1 VLTPDDEPSES
12 VILTASNVSVGDAR
26 IKSSQNS
33 LTLSIVD
40 NEDTSVGFTTTKS
53 TFDESDGAIVITA
66 ELANI
71 KPFDTALTLALNG
84 TATIDEDYTTDDD
97 GYLSEVATGFNN
109 PEGLVQASTGDYY
122 VAEERRLYKV
132 EADGTK
138 TLKGGDGNWGNY
150 SGDAQPIGQTQF
162 RNIGKMVIDKASS
175 RSADSSSDVIYLYDE
190 RVIRKYDIG
199 GGLMYFVAGSH
210 DWSENFVNGTGSEA
224 RFRNI
229 RDITLS
235 NDGSILY
242 VIDENA
248 IRAIDLDNDDVST
261 LTGDRDWNYR
271 DGSLSSARFEG
282 PQGLAMNSEGDLI
295 VRQYGKIR
303 KIDIDG
309 DSVTTLLENDWSS
322 GDVFIDSSDNTYFG
336 SEDRHYIY
344 KYSSDGEL
352 TKIIDS
358 QNDSGTVD
366 GVLKDAKIERPMD
379 IILNSAGDLVFV
391 ERNGTGS
398 LRKID
403 FVNKLRIPAGELTGT
418 FTLNINDD
426 GSYENDETISVVV
439 TSAESIDFTA
449 DAEVLGVTIDSDD
462 SAPEVQL
469 VSAASSIDEE
479 GGSTILTFQ
488 LGNASESGARQ
499 DMSPGLKGDY
509 EYLGAIGTHKYYMS
523 YENRS
528 WTNSRD
534 TATDLGGYLV
544 AIDSES
550 ENQFIRDQMESAGYN
565 WNSVWIGYT
574 DETNEGIFEWAN
586 GSQSTYE
593 NWQNGEPNNSGGEDY
608 TELMSN
614 GKWNDL
620 PNDNNRKF
628 IIEFSGTVSSLPTV
642 VTYEATESVS
652 GEFTLPTVEPITI
665 PAGSS
670 RASITIAAVSDT
682 DPEGSDSV
690 VYTITEVAD
699 GNGTIGSKN
708 SVTVSI
714 NDDDLESA
722 SIVDISDPT
731 IAEKDGEL
739 VITATI
745 PNAKTFAS
753 SLGITINQGGTDTA
767 TYGTDFEI
775 NELQNVTTLAG
786 SGTQN
791 YSDGSGDLASFSH
804 PGSIASDS
812 SGNIY
817 VADTDNN
824 VIRKITS
831 AGVVTT
837 FAGNG
842 NWEHDRVEGFRT
854 DVGFAH
860 PRVIVFNS
868 SDELF
873 VFENG
878 RHRISKID
886 NSGNV
891 TRVIGDYNGSGWGDN
906 DGDNTQAQF
915 SDIRGM
921 AFDSSGNLFV
931 TDGHNGGKIKKI
943 TFAPGSG
950 EATSTTFAGTGNWG
964 ENDGPGNEAEFRN
977 PAGLV
982 IDGSD
987 NIYVADQ
994 HNHKIRLVTPSG
1006 DVSTYA
1012 GNGWGDQ
1019 NGSLLTARF
1028 QQPFGLTT
1036 DASGDIFIAENDGNK
1051 IRKIDISEGSVS
1063 TVAGNGSY
1071 GHLDSDL
1078 LNSKFKRPQ
1087 GVLATT
1093 SAIYIADTENHRIRK
1108 IELLPSIKIP
1118 AGSTSGTLTLKGID
1132 DFKFEADETVT
1143 VSVTGYENLTD
1154 NSLSDVSATVT
1165 SEDAAPVARIS
1176 LSDDVLDEE
1185 GVGTLDVTVSLS
1197 DAYSSS
1203 KIDMSASDKADYYYL
1218 GSYNGSK
1225 YYSTKNNE
1233 HLNYGDAQA
1242 RASALGGQL
1251 AILTSSGEQET
1262 VVNGIYAQDPDFSAD
1277 NNVWLNHW
1285 IGYDLDENDAWLW
1298 NNSVT
1303 SKYENWVDSYQRDE
1317 DWNREA
1323 AYLHTNGLWHS
1334 SQKRDHRRIVIE
1346 FSSAISDSDTVVDI
1360 SFADANSSGTTI
1372 DGADA
1377 DFTSNLTE
1385 GQLTV
1390 AAGSPSG
1397 SLTLTAVDD
1406 TIDESVE
1413 QFTVSLDSATG
1424 ATVDTNTDNTSVNVT
1439 INDNELTT
1447 VTLSVQDG
1455 VSEISEVDGQA
1466 ILVAELANAKL
1477 NPVDINLTF
1486 ADSGT
1491 LVALFGTDYDSSDL
1505 NAVSTF
1511 VGSGNSGYLDGDAE
1525 DAEFSNQI
1533 ANMTSDASGNIYI
1546 ADMENGA
1553 IRKIDS
1559 QGTVSTYNNGRD
1571 NYNTQ
1576 INGPTGMAFDSAGNM
1591 YVSEEWNNRISKID
1605 VSGNV
1610 TRFAN
1615 PDGHHGNDNGDVY
1628 TEATFQGTLD
1638 LAFDTQGNLFVLERH
1653 RIRKIEF
1660 SGDAAFISDF
1670 VGNGNWGDQDG
1681 SGDNAR
1687 FGDVKNIVV
1696 DSNDNIYFSDQAHQR
1711 IKKVTPEG
1719 EVTTIA
1725 GNGNWGYADG
1735 YGTSAKFRAP
1745 SHLAIDSSDNLYV
1758 SDSENNRIR
1767 KIELQADGQYKVSTI
1782 AGNGNYGYVDGAADV
1797 AEFKRVRSLLEV
1809 SGTLYAYDSDEDK
1822 LRKLLLNPV
1831 MSIAAGSKSA
1841 TFNISGIDDTSYES
1855 TESISI
1861 TPTTSGATLASSD
1874 PLTLSITSDELVPK
1888 VIIKSESTVLDEN
1901 NGTLSFDVVL
1911 VDAAGAASNWTNTE
1925 LPAQAAESFI
1935 YVGEY
1940 NGHKYYFSRSPYT
1953 WSQAYQNALDLG
1965 GQMLVI
1971 DDAEENQF
1979 INSIMQFNG
1988 TWIGHSRPTDQ
1999 DEWTNVYGD
2008 VTYTNWA
2015 HVNQGGNANDLTGY
2029 ALTYGNEWYNHD
2041 INDNRHY
2048 ILEYGPVAS
2057 SELESS
2063 VLVQF
2068 TGDARIGQDSDN
2080 DYLSSATEA
2089 TIAANS
2095 QKTTIT
2101 LTGIDD
2107 AIEESIEEITVS
2119 LALKTNDADENI
2131 SNVDL
2136 GDVTSVT
2143 YQVSDDE
2150 EPQVSYVSSETD
2162 ISENGGSVTITASL
2176 SNPKMSPTVINL
2188 SLEGTSTKLEDY
2200 SVSTIFSYSDF
2211 VGKSGITGSSNGV
2224 GENARFDRPY
2234 HIHEYTNGSIIIADR
2249 RAWTI
2254 SQAESNGTVTKLLG
2268 NPYSY
2273 GDGSG
2278 DASEININTDGLGGL
2293 EVDMST
2299 GDIYYTD
2306 YSRIY
2311 MFDVSENTITKIHDS
2326 GGERIGGLGLLNG
2339 ELYFTHQFR
2348 MTVNKLTYDGS
2359 SYSMSN
2365 VVGQDGSGQWRDEND
2380 QYFGINDV
2388 MMYDP
2393 TEITVDS
2400 ARNRLYIQHNEH
2412 NGWRDGRH
2420 RITVVDFNNNTQKVY
2435 ANILPVSAAYSK
2447 LSFDTSSDKL
2457 YTVGYQNLYVIE
2469 IDEQS
2474 GELYLEGSKENL
2486 YSGEFGYSSSAISN
2500 GILYAAA
2507 ANQGIVGRISL
2518 DATINIPAGQTTNS
2532 VTLSAF
2538 KDPWFESDETIDV
2551 NISSISNGFSDSNDV
2566 SDVNIIESTKLTL
2579 VADAPFEGV
2588 ENGKV
2593 SWGDYDRD
2601 GDMDLA
2607 LMGDASTGTIT
2618 NVYKNNGEGGFTNTL
2633 QNFSKVIGGDI
2644 EFVDVDQD
2652 GYLDVAVSG
2661 NSASG
2666 RVSKLYINKSG
2677 QFFEESV
2684 SFSEQVEGLSQS
2696 DMEWADVDN
2705 DSDPDLIISGIDSE
2719 NNFRTLYYTNIGNG
2733 IFFEEK
2739 LFNMDGF
2746 IRGEIDIVDKDNDG
2760 DNDLFVSGVSGQVG
2774 NQYYQER
2781 DRNNTYYWGGYN
2793 SDVGVGLSDGNTEY
2807 LDIDGDGLMDY
2818 LSIGRF
2824 DINSTQVE
2832 SRSNLMDLNYLPKLL
2847 NTDFDFADYNND
2859 GLSDVVISGEDANT
2873 GLGITKLYV
2882 TYADQFG
2889 SNYQLI
2895 ETDLELEGLRESSV
2909 DWIDYDKDGDLD
2921 LFLTGLDTEGNPK
2934 SLLYR
2939 ADNANNLNTP
2949 PSKVENVN
2957 VQGYGGNGTL
2967 AISWDKPSDDYS
2979 NSFRYSVR
2987 VGTTPGGSDI
2997 LYSNSITDEGDKN
3010 GSTLLDIS
3018 SLTTRTNTFLT
3029 VLPGTYYVSVQAIDG
3044 GNMGGPFSDEVSATV
3059 DYAWNLQRLG
3069 GIIDR
3074 RLRTDESTTIKF
3086 IDIDK
3091 DGDKDLIGG
3100 NVGTQDFGKAA
3111 INVFAFQNDIFEPK
3125 RQFFNGVS
3133 SFEIADFNKDGNED
3147 LIIGVEENNGTR
3159 IYMLLNTFD
3168 QDEERDDGY
3177 RDYFTEYNPFENGNL
3192 LESVYNIKFAVKDL
3206 NNDGL
3211 VDVLAAGESSKIS
3224 SEATAVVGVSSLQPF
3239 SDGQL
3244 SFSGFYLSP
3253 PKSIGDDKL
3262 SELSFISFDFGD
3274 IDNDSD
3280 FDFLISGYGF
3290 DGYQTILYENKRLLD
3305 ENDAV
3310 VQPIEVYFEEKETNF
3325 VSVKEGTTQFVD
3337 FDSDGK
3343 LDIIFSGQSEDGD
3356 IFTSYK
3362 NTGNNNFAAV
3372 DLSLPPVRD
3381 GKFTFGDM
3389 FGRGSK

>member
-1 VLTPDDEPSES
+1 MTYAISNPTNGSATVDASTGEVTYTHDGSETISDAFTFTATDSDDLASTAGTITVTLTPVNDAPEITVTTFNVDQYDNVTFNIPVTDDDSNSFTYSIVTDPSQGSLEDNGSGSYTYYNDTDADIEGSNTLDTFVVQVNDGSANSAETTLTFDVAGIDQTKPQIILTSDSSSITETDAGGATLTVNAILVSNDFYSNKRDMDADPVAVGSVNSLGYTYVGEYGGKKYYYKDDWKNNSDAKNEAKNQGGYLWTIESAAEESAVDALLSSAGINRNEIWLGLNYDYTSDPNDWKWINGHNYNGSYDNWNGYDTSTDSDGFLENPVVLWYNWGWRNFNYNNGGRILLEFDNNVTAASDITFDVAATGDATQDTDYTLSAGTITILANESSGALTLTESADTDDEPSES
-12 VILTASNVSVGDAR
+12 IILTASNVSVGDAR

-40 NEDTSVGFTTTKS
+40 NEDTSVVFTTTKA

-66 ELANI
+66 ALANI

-84 TATIDEDYTTDDD
+84 TATIDEDYTTYDD
-97 GYLSEVATGFNN
+97 GYLSEIATGFNN
-109 PEGLVQASTGDYY
+109 PEGLVQASSGDYY
-122 VAEERRLYKV
+122 VAEERKLYKV

-138 TLKGGDGNWGNY
+138 TLKAGDGNWGNY
-150 SGDAQPIGQTQF
+150 SGSAQPVGQTQF

-190 RVIRKYDIG
+190 RVIRKYDVG

-210 DWSENFVNGTGSEA
+210 DWSENLVNGTGSEA

-593 NWQNGEPNNSGGEDY
+593 NWQNGEPNNAGGEDY

-620 PNDNNRKF
+620 PNDNHRKF

-868 SDELF
+868 SGELF

-1118 AGSTSGTLTLKGID
+1118 AGITSGTLTLKGID

-1233 HLNYGDAQA
+1233 HLNYADAQA

-1424 ATVDTNTDNTSVNVT
+1424 ATVDTTTDNTSVNVT

-1782 AGNGNYGYVDGAADV
+1782 AGNGNYGYVDGAAEQ
-1797 AEFKRVRSLLEV
+1797 AEFKRVSSLLEV

-1971 DDAEENQF
+1971 DDAQENEF
-1979 INSIMQFNG
+1979 VNSIMQFNG

-2107 AIEESIEEITVS
+2107 AIE
-2119 LALKTNDADENI
+2119 
-2131 SNVDL
+2131 
-2136 GDVTSVT
+2136 
-2143 YQVSDDE
+2143 
-2150 EPQVSYVSSETD
+2150 
-2162 ISENGGSVTITASL
+2162 
-2176 SNPKMSPTVINL
+2176 
-2188 SLEGTSTKLEDY
+2188 
-2200 SVSTIFSYSDF
+2200 
-2211 VGKSGITGSSNGV
+2211 
-2224 GENARFDRPY
+2224 
-2234 HIHEYTNGSIIIADR
+2234 
-2249 RAWTI
+2249 
-2254 SQAESNGTVTKLLG
+2254 
-2268 NPYSY
+2268 
-2273 GDGSG
+2273 
-2278 DASEININTDGLGGL
+2278 
-2293 EVDMST
+2293 
-2299 GDIYYTD
+2299 
-2306 YSRIY
+2306 
-2311 MFDVSENTITKIHDS
+2311 
-2326 GGERIGGLGLLNG
+2326 
-2339 ELYFTHQFR
+2339 
-2348 MTVNKLTYDGS
+2348 
-2359 SYSMSN
+2359 
-2365 VVGQDGSGQWRDEND
+2365 
-2380 QYFGINDV
+2380 
-2388 MMYDP
+2388 
-2393 TEITVDS
+2393 
-2400 ARNRLYIQHNEH
+2400 
-2412 NGWRDGRH
+2412 
-2420 RITVVDFNNNTQKVY
+2420 
-2435 ANILPVSAAYSK
+2435 
-2447 LSFDTSSDKL
+2447 
-2457 YTVGYQNLYVIE
+2457 
-2469 IDEQS
+2469 
-2474 GELYLEGSKENL
+2474 
-2486 YSGEFGYSSSAISN
+2486 
-2500 GILYAAA
+2500 
-2507 ANQGIVGRISL
+2507 
-2518 DATINIPAGQTTNS
+2518 
-2532 VTLSAF
+2532 
-2538 KDPWFESDETIDV
+2538 
-2551 NISSISNGFSDSNDV
+2551 
-2566 SDVNIIESTKLTL
+2566 
-2579 VADAPFEGV
+2579 
-2588 ENGKV
+2588 
-2593 SWGDYDRD
+2593 
-2601 GDMDLA
+2601 
-2607 LMGDASTGTIT
+2607 
-2618 NVYKNNGEGGFTNTL
+2618 
-2633 QNFSKVIGGDI
+2633 
-2644 EFVDVDQD
+2644 
-2652 GYLDVAVSG
+2652 
-2661 NSASG
+2661 
-2666 RVSKLYINKSG
+2666 
-2677 QFFEESV
+2677 
-2684 SFSEQVEGLSQS
+2684 
-2696 DMEWADVDN
+2696 
-2705 DSDPDLIISGIDSE
+2705 
-2719 NNFRTLYYTNIGNG
+2719 
-2733 IFFEEK
+2733 
-2739 LFNMDGF
+2739 
-2746 IRGEIDIVDKDNDG
+2746 
-2760 DNDLFVSGVSGQVG
+2760 
-2774 NQYYQER
+2774 
-2781 DRNNTYYWGGYN
+2781 
-2793 SDVGVGLSDGNTEY
+2793 
-2807 LDIDGDGLMDY
+2807 
-2818 LSIGRF
+2818 
-2824 DINSTQVE
+2824 
-2832 SRSNLMDLNYLPKLL
+2832 
-2847 NTDFDFADYNND
+2847 
-2859 GLSDVVISGEDANT
+2859 
-2873 GLGITKLYV
+2873 
-2882 TYADQFG
+2882 
-2889 SNYQLI
+2889 
-2895 ETDLELEGLRESSV
+2895 
-2909 DWIDYDKDGDLD
+2909 
-2921 LFLTGLDTEGNPK
+2921 
-2934 SLLYR
+2934 
-2939 ADNANNLNTP
+2939 
-2949 PSKVENVN
+2949 
-2957 VQGYGGNGTL
+2957 
-2967 AISWDKPSDDYS
+2967 
-2979 NSFRYSVR
+2979 
-2987 VGTTPGGSDI
+2987 
-2997 LYSNSITDEGDKN
+2997 
-3010 GSTLLDIS
+3010 
-3018 SLTTRTNTFLT
+3018 
-3029 VLPGTYYVSVQAIDG
+3029 
-3044 GNMGGPFSDEVSATV
+3044 
-3059 DYAWNLQRLG
+3059 
-3069 GIIDR
+3069 
-3074 RLRTDESTTIKF
+3074 
-3086 IDIDK
+3086 
-3091 DGDKDLIGG
+3091 
-3100 NVGTQDFGKAA
+3100 
-3111 INVFAFQNDIFEPK
+3111 
-3125 RQFFNGVS
+3125 
-3133 SFEIADFNKDGNED
+3133 
-3147 LIIGVEENNGTR
+3147 
-3159 IYMLLNTFD
+3159 
-3168 QDEERDDGY
+3168 
-3177 RDYFTEYNPFENGNL
+3177 
-3192 LESVYNIKFAVKDL
+3192 
-3206 NNDGL
+3206 
-3211 VDVLAAGESSKIS
+3211 
-3224 SEATAVVGVSSLQPF
+3224 
-3239 SDGQL
+3239 
-3244 SFSGFYLSP
+3244 
-3253 PKSIGDDKL
+3253 
-3262 SELSFISFDFGD
+3262 
-3274 IDNDSD
+3274 
-3280 FDFLISGYGF
+3280 
-3290 DGYQTILYENKRLLD
+3290 
-3305 ENDAV
+3305 
-3310 VQPIEVYFEEKETNF
+3310 
-3325 VSVKEGTTQFVD
+3325 
-3337 FDSDGK
+3337 
-3343 LDIIFSGQSEDGD
+3343 
-3356 IFTSYK
+3356 
-3362 NTGNNNFAAV
+3362 
-3372 DLSLPPVRD
+3372 
-3381 GKFTFGDM
+3381 
-3389 FGRGSK
+3389 